1 MGRLAKIAYWTIL
14 GYLIKLEDL
23 VVKPTNANVLKI
35 SRLKQLIVM
44 NKLFLNKLLITAGS
58 E

>member
-1 MGRLAKIAYWTIL
+1 MGCLAKIAYWTIL